1 MFTIEHANRPSVS
14 VLGTEVQDVD
24 QLVDCL
30 KLKVPVLTCTLQLR
44 DEFEQEV
51 KRTVGL
57 AYVEDLSWPGLGV
70 VR

>member
-1 MFTIEHANRPSVS
+1 MCAMSPLDGSSSS

-30 KLKVPVLTCTLQLR
+30 KMKVPVLTCTLQLR

-51 KRTVGL
+51 KRMVGL
-57 AYVEDLSWPGLGV
+57 SYVEDLSWPGLGV